1 MRATRRELLPAQFQ
15 PSGGHD
21 AAHAVLRQGDG
32 KLVLGGYATV
42 GGATRVALVRYDTT
56 GTLDPTFGTA
66 GTVTTAIN
74 GRVDEAKGI
83 AVQSD
88 GKIVVV
94 GRTAVP
100 FVGSFGGHGFQDDM
114 AILRYL
120 P

>member
-1 MRATRRELLPAQFQ
+1 MVA
-15 PSGGHD
+15 
-21 AAHAVLRQGDG
+21 
-32 KLVLGGYATV
+32 GYATV
-42 GGATRVALVRYDTT
+42 GGATRVALVRYDGA
-56 GTLDPTFGTA
+56 GTLDSTFGTE

-83 AVQSD
+83 ALQSD

-94 GRTAVP
+94 GRTAAP
-100 FVGSFGGHGFQDDM
+100 FTGSFGGHGFQDDM